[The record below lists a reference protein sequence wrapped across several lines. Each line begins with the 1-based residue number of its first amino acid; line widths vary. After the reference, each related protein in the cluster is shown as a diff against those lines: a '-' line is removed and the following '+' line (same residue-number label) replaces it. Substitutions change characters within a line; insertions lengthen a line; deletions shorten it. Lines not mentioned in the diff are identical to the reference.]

1 MGDEVVITE
10 IRWNLPPRKGEALE
24 RPLDDNLFGGN
35 RPKDAA
41 EDSVEFQWGTLTQ
54 TLTIFGTLGG
64 KPSTRK
70 ESRAT
75 VKDEYCSN
83 GTKA

>member
-1 MGDEVVITE
+1 M
-10 IRWNLPPRKGEALE
+10 RWNLTPINGESLE
-24 RPLDDNLFGGN
+24 RPPDDNIFGGN
-35 RPKDAA
+35 RHKDAA

-70 ESRAT
+70 GEL
-75 VKDEYCSN
+75 
-83 GTKA
+83 